1 LTTTKIRVTRNS
13 REAPRAADRGIL
25 EKASESVG
33 VDLMKQNITLSL
45 DKEVIRKGK
54 ILAARKE
61 TSISK
66 LLAESLKHAVQ
77 KEESYEAAKRNALNT
92 LKRGFRLGGRMNWRR
107 EDLYER

>member
-1 LTTTKIRVTRNS
+1 MTKIRVTRNTSEAS
-13 REAPRAADRGIL
+13 RVAARGIL
-25 EKASESVG
+25 EKASEPVG
-33 VDLMKQNITLSL
+33 VGRMKQNITLSL

-66 LLAESLKHAVQ
+66 LLAESLGHVVQ
-77 KEESYEAAKRNALNT
+77 KEDHYEAAKRNALNT
-92 LKRGFRLGGRMNWRR
+92 LKKGFRLGGRMKWKR